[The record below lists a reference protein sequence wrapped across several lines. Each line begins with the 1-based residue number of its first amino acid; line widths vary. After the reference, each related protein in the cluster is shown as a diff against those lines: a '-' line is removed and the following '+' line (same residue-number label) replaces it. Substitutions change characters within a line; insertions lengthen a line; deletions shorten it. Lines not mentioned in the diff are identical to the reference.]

1 MNFRD
6 IQGFESPR
14 ALYEFV
20 SIEHKLN
27 AASMDDLIRCVAEI
41 QRRALA
47 EKARRDLVLDKM
59 HDLQAELGLY
69 DTEESN
75 AKNG

>member
-20 SIEHKLN
+20 TLKHKLH
-27 AASMDDLIRCVAEI
+27 AGSMDDMIRCVAEI

-47 EKARRDLVLDKM
+47 AQNVDENKEKE
-59 HDLQAELGLY
+59 HG
-69 DTEESN
+69 
-75 AKNG
+75 

>member
-20 SIEHKLN
+20 SIKHKLH

-47 EKARRDLVLDKM
+47 SRNTNEETVDLASLITQEVPSGAD
-59 HDLQAELGLY
+59 
-69 DTEESN
+69 
-75 AKNG
+75 